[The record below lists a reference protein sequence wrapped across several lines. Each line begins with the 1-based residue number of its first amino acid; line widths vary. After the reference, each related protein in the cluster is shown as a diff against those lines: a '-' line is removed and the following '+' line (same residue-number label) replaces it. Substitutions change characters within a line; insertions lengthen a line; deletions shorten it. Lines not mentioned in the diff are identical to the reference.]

1 MKFILKNTY
10 LYKKIAFFFRN
21 FIRIGIQRFIMMFL
35 HELHLSAEKDK
46 LRAGKLWVMVS
57 NSILQKCL

>member
-21 FIRIGIQRFIMMFL
+21 FIRIGIQMFIMMFL

-46 LRAGKLWVMVS
+46 LRAGKL
-57 NSILQKCL
+57 